1 MAYEYIRH
9 MTQND
14 ALDILKTGANVFLT
28 GEPGSGKSHTVNAYV
43 AYLRS
48 RGIEP
53 AVTASTGIAATHIGG
68 MTIHS
73 WSGIGVADALSADD
87 AVMISARR
95 KIRKRMH
102 DARVLIIDEVSML
115 SAATLAMVDTVCRTG
130 RECDAPFG
138 GLQIV
143 LVGDFF
149 QLPPISR
156 ERKKSSFAYTSDVWR
171 ALNPVVCYLTEQYRQ
186 DDPAYLSILS
196 AIRANLF
203 DATHRE
209 RIFRQKRVPKDMPDD
224 VPKLFSHNADVD
236 RINSDRL
243 GTLPG
248 PPAVFFMEASG
259 PAALV
264 ETLKRN
270 CLSPES
276 LTLKEDATVMCT
288 KNNPQLGFVNG
299 TLGRVIGFDKESGY
313 PVIETHKGTEILIKP
328 MEWIVEEGGRIRAR
342 VAQIPL
348 RLAWAMTV
356 HKSQGMSMDAAIVDL
371 SDAFEY
377 GQGYVALSRVRRLSG
392 LYLIGAN
399 DRAFMVS
406 HEILQ
411 KDRWFRMA
419 SEKAEAKLRGMPG
432 EEIGAKHKAFIERC
446 GGRAGDVESADNT
459 VSSHHARPRPHRDRE
474 SLERIRAVHPNAY
487 RAWSSE
493 EDEVLGKYF
502 REGWTIVALADHFG
516 RKSGAVRSRLIKAG
530 LIVFNPDAWRYEA
543 KPQE

>member
-1 MAYEYIRH
+1 
-9 MTQND
+9 MTQD
-14 ALDILKTGANVFLT
+14 EALSILKTGANVFLT
-28 GEPGSGKSHTVNAYV
+28 GEPGSGKSHTVNTYV

-48 RGIEP
+48 CGIEP
-53 AVTASTGIAATHIGG
+53 AITASTGIAATHIGG

-73 WSGIGVADALSADD
+73 WSGIGVVNALSGDD
-87 AVMISARR
+87 AIMISARR
-95 KIRKRMH
+95 KIRKRLC

-115 SAATLAMVDTVCRTG
+115 SASALAMVDTVCRTG

-138 GLQIV
+138 GLQVV

-156 ERKKSSFAYTSDVWR
+156 EGKKAFFAYASDVWR
-171 ALNPVVCYLTEQYRQ
+171 ALNPVACYLTEQYRQ
-186 DDPAYLSILS
+186 DDPVYLAVLS

-203 DATHRE
+203 TSTHRE
-209 RIFRQKRVPKDMPDD
+209 EIFKRKRASERAPDD

-236 RINSDRL
+236 RINTDRL
-243 GTLPG
+243 ATLPG
-248 PPAVFFMEASG
+248 SPTVFFMEASG
-259 PAALV
+259 PAVLV

-276 LTLKEDATVMCT
+276 LTLKKDATVMCT

-299 TLGRVIGFDKESGY
+299 TLGRVADFDKESGY
-313 PVIETHKGTEILIKP
+313 PVIETYRGTKILIKP
-328 MEWIVEEGGRIRAR
+328 MEWVIEEGGRIRAR

-356 HKSQGMSMDAAIVDL
+356 HKSQGMSMDAAVVDL

-406 HEILQ
+406 HEILE

-419 SEKAEAKLRGMPG
+419 SEKAEMKLRGMQR
-432 EEIGAKHKAFIERC
+432 EEIEAKHAAFIKRC
-446 GGRAGDVESADNT
+446 GGCVGDAEDAGSL
-459 VSSHHARPRPHRDRE
+459 SRRILRSHPQRDRE

-487 RAWSSE
+487 RAWRPE
-493 EDEVLGKYF
+493 EDEVLREYF
-502 REGWTIVALADHFG
+502 GEGWTIAALADHFG
-516 RKSGAVRSRLIKAG
+516 RKPGAVRSRLIKAG
-530 LIVFNPDAWRYEA
+530 LIVFNPDSWRYEPKFQA
-543 KPQE
+543 

>member
-1 MAYEYIRH
+1 

-43 AYLRS
+43 AYLRAH
-48 RGIEP
+48 GIEP

-73 WSGIGVADALSADD
+73 WSGIGVANTLSGDD
-87 AVMISARR
+87 AVMISARS
-95 KIRKRMH
+95 KIRKRLAA
-102 DARVLIIDEVSML
+102 ARVLIIDEVSML
-115 SAATLAMVDTVCRTG
+115 SASTLAMVDTVCRTG
-130 RECDAPFG
+130 RERDAPFG
-138 GLQIV
+138 GLQVV

-156 ERKKSSFAYTSDVWR
+156 EGGKAFFAYASDVWR

-186 DDPAYLSILS
+186 DDPAYLAILA
-196 AIRANLF
+196 AIRANRF
-203 DATHRE
+203 APTHRE
-209 RIFRQKRVPKDMPDD
+209 QIFRQRRAAKTVPDD

-236 RINSDRL
+236 RINTERL
-243 GTLPG
+243 GILPG
-248 PPAVFFMEASG
+248 HSAVFYMEASG

-276 LTLKEDATVMCT
+276 LTLKKDATVMCT

-299 TLGRVIGFDKESGY
+299 TLGRIVDFDKENGY
-313 PVIETHKGTEILIKP
+313 PVVETHKGAKILVKP
-328 MEWIVEEGGRIRAR
+328 MEWIIEEGGRIRAR

-392 LYLIGAN
+392 LHLIGAN

-406 HEILQ
+406 GEILE
-411 KDRWFRMA
+411 KDGRFRMA
-419 SEKAEAKLRGMPG
+419 SEKAEMKLRGMPR
-432 EEIGAKHKAFIERC
+432 EELEAKHVAFVERC
-446 GGRAGDVESADNT
+446 GGCSDGAVEAASR
-459 VSSHHARPRPHRDRE
+459 SRPKRDRE
-474 SLERIRAVHPNAY
+474 SLERIRAAHPNAY
-487 RAWSSE
+487 RAWQPE
-493 EDEVLGKYF
+493 EDEVLTNHFK
-502 REGWTIVALADHFG
+502 EGWTIAALADHFG
-516 RKSGAVRSRLIKAG
+516 RKPGAVRSRLIKAG
-530 LIVFNPDAWRYEA
+530 LIVFNHDSWRYESRLHE
-543 KPQE
+543 PS

>member
-1 MAYEYIRH
+1 

-43 AYLRS
+43 AYLRT

-73 WSGIGVADALSADD
+73 WSGIGVANALSGDD
-87 AVMISARR
+87 AIMISARR
-95 KIRKRMH
+95 RIKKRLIA
-102 DARVLIIDEVSML
+102 ARVLIIDEVSML
-115 SAATLAMVDTVCRTG
+115 SASSLAMVDTVCRTG
-130 RECDAPFG
+130 RERDAPFG
-138 GLQIV
+138 GLQVV

-156 ERKKSSFAYTSDVWR
+156 EGRKAFFAYASDVWR

-186 DDPAYLSILS
+186 DDPAYLAILS

-203 DATHRE
+203 GAAHRE
-209 RIFRQKRVPKDMPDD
+209 QIFRQRRASKAMPDD

-236 RINSDRL
+236 RINTDRL

-248 PPAVFFMEASG
+248 TPVVFFMEASG

-276 LTLKEDATVMCT
+276 LTLKKDATVMCT

-299 TLGRVIGFDKESGY
+299 TLGRIADFDKESGY
-313 PVIETHKGTEILIKP
+313 PVVETHRGTQILIKP
-328 MEWIVEEGGRIRAR
+328 MEWVIEEGGRIRAR

-356 HKSQGMSMDAAIVDL
+356 HKSQGMSMDAAVVDL

-377 GQGYVALSRVRRLSG
+377 GQGYVALSRIRRLSG
-392 LYLIGAN
+392 LHLIGAN

-406 HEILQ
+406 HKILE

-419 SEKAEAKLRGMPG
+419 SEKAEMKLRGMQR
-432 EEIGAKHKAFIERC
+432 EEIETKHIGFVERC
-446 GGRAGDVESADNT
+446 DGKAPDDAEDAGAPSRR
-459 VSSHHARPRPHRDRE
+459 SPRSRPRRDGK

-487 RAWSSE
+487 RAWRPE
-493 EDEVLGKYF
+493 EDEMLRGYF
-502 REGWTIVALADHFG
+502 KEGWTITALAGHFG
-516 RKSGAVRSRLIKAG
+516 RKPGAVRSRLIKAR
-530 LIVFNPDAWRYEA
+530 LIVFNPDSWRYESRFH
-543 KPQE
+543 E